1 MPTLSFRHKTAVL
14 LLAAALAFPLAAS
27 AGPRSPRALEI
38 SASTLLDLVG
48 RAWSFLT
55 GSRDK
60 EGCFIDPSGRCVPTK
75 PQPTIQTD
83 SGCYIDPSGRCV
95 PIKPQPTI
103 QTDSG
108 CHIDPSGGCGS

>member
-1 MPTLSFRHKTAVL
+1 MPSPSFRTKTAVL

-27 AGPRSPRALEI
+27 AGPRSPRAPEG
-38 SASTLLDLVG
+38 SASILLDFVG

-60 EGCFIDPSGRCVPTK
+60 
-75 PQPTIQTD
+75 

-95 PIKPQPTI
+95 PVRPEPTI
-103 QTDSG
+103 QADSG
-108 CHIDPSGGCGS
+108 CHIDPDGRCGS